1 MLGEYTA
8 LALGLL
14 VAADI
19 LDTVM
24 QPAHSFE
31 IAQVFKMGFVA
42 ALRTALAYFLGKEIK
57 ELEESEHENA
67 HHAAGA
73 REKHDGHHQQQHEG
87 QLSPISHPTSHDDDA
102 ASTTSAVSSASKLP
116 RSTFGTKYG
125 SSPTSKA
132 KKNK

>member
-73 REKHDGHHQQQHEG
+73 REKHDGHQQQHEG